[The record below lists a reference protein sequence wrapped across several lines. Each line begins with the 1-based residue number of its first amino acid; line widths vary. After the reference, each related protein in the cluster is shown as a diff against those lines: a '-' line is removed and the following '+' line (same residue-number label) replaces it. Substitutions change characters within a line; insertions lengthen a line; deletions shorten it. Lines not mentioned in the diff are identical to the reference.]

1 MRSDRAFD
9 AFAREAEPRLRR
21 ALLGAVGVDRVDDAV
36 AEALGYAFE
45 HRDRLAEMANPVG
58 YLFRVGQSRTRQRK
72 PVRLFHS
79 DEPVH
84 IPDVEPR
91 LIGALQELPD
101 TQRISVWLAHGCG
114 WTHAEIADVLD
125 VSPSTVATHVSRGL
139 QRLRTELGVTD
150 AHH

>member
-9 AFAREAEPRLRR
+9 AFVRNAEPRLRR

-36 AEALGYAFE
+36 GEALAYAHE
-45 HRDRLAEMANPVG
+45 HRTRLAEMDNPVG
-58 YLFRVGQSRTRQRK
+58 YLFRVGQSRTRQPK
-72 PVRLFHS
+72 PLRLFRN

-91 LIGALQELPD
+91 LIGALQGLPD

-125 VSPSTVATHVSRGL
+125 VSPSTVATHLSRGL

>member
-1 MRSDRAFD
+1 MKSEDEFD
-9 AFAREAEPRLRR
+9 AFVRLAEPRLRR

-36 AEALGYAFE
+36 AEALGYAYE
-45 HRDRLAEMANPVG
+45 HRQRLADMTNPIG
-58 YLFRVGQSRTRQRK
+58 YLFRVGQSRTRRRK
-72 PVRLFHS
+72 SLRLFRT
-79 DEPVH
+79 DVPIQ

-101 TQRISVWLAHGCG
+101 AQRIAVWLAHGCA
-114 WTHAEIADVLD
+114 WSHAEIADVLD
-125 VSPSTVATHVSRGL
+125 VSSSTVATHVSRGL

>member
-9 AFAREAEPRLRR
+9 AFVRDAEPRLRR

-36 AEALGYAFE
+36 AEALGYAYE
-45 HRDRLAEMANPVG
+45 HRARLDEMANPVG

-72 PVRLFHS
+72 PLRLFRS

-101 TQRISVWLAHGCG
+101 TQRVAVWLAHGCG
-114 WTHAEIADVLD
+114 WPHAEIAEVLD